1 MFKAKKMNTQ
11 KEEAHSTKMGVASHP
26 LVSHPSSF
34 SIFFLFFH
42 FFF

>member
-1 MFKAKKMNTQ
+1 MNTQ

-34 SIFFLFFH
+34 SIFLSFQYFN
-42 FFF
+42 